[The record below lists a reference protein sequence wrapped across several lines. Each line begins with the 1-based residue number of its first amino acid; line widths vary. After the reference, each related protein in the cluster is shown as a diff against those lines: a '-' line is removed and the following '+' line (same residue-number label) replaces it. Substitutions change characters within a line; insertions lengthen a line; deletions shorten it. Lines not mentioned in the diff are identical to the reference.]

1 LSRKSGGDDISFL
14 PTMTDNRNLSTPPA
28 DNPEYFNLADWEG
41 IAGDGSS
48 QAETNQ
54 AIINNLGDLDP
65 PKEVFESLASIEK
78 LTEKNNSKAKKKKL
92 GSSLKRLFSSSNRRN
107 SGTGL
112 ENEYLP
118 TPSTPNDT
126 LKSFGS
132 LPSTPTKTPQNPFFR
147 HNSESKSQRPSFTRQ
162 FSNPINH
169 DPVTPDRAATPVSS
183 NSQWYYNTKD
193 TKDTGKS
200 SFVKSRVNSSN
211 KPPPAPGKPNTLRK
225 NSPLKVGVLSRS
237 RTKSSTSSG
246 REGVPGMEAPPSP
259 VLHRVCRGFV
269 REEIPRIVILYSGGC
284 NDSRS
289 WRDYLAKMLEMRD
302 ERDKGRVFGQRVEEF
317 SEAGGLAIREEGRR
331 CEEVVYHCSLVFVII
346 SHKFTQWLDRTGII
360 LGKILHPSR
369 VVGLRL
375 GVSPTDITP
384 ATTTS
389 LQHFPSWR
397 VVEIGGE
404 KDSDFAIGQFC
415 QEILWTQQKNME
427 QPEEPK
433 FKLFPRKVSPGQN
446 KVQIIMDGVIDQT
459 DREEFELLISLDDKD
474 YAIEEAKWV
483 KDDLIQVEIPSSLFQ
498 STLIAVVVLK
508 LNGRSYGSRQLKLE
522 NAATILESAWQVCT
536 DPVTILSDAFD
547 VRFVNSQDID
557 EFLSANLEKKLSI
570 SDLLNSRYKGE
581 AREDSFMRDHSNLLH
596 FSAKHG
602 FGRVCQTLLSLG
614 YKKYLSVPN
623 ILGLTPPECA
633 EKSGYHTLAQ
643 ELRGCLPPQHE
654 YQYPNVGCVEGED
667 GYLIPSHSTDQLVP
681 HMEYQNVCQEYQV
694 SNNSLPPKYA
704 DLFPPKLNPIKE
716 KFPECDSKPVSP
728 RFVGEDPSLFY
739 QVPPSPVPISMSV
752 PPPEISKIS
761 PSSSDA
767 PSESSSCMSTSPST
781 NLSTSYLP
789 MMVPP
794 TLRKSVSEPRPSS
807 RFPISKSGSF
817 PHFSSNYSDNVLG
830 QGPILLP
837 HPSREELIKTFCQD
851 IPQPRPGSTPPSIL
865 SDMGNPPLYTTP
877 PSHLPER
884 PDSTPPNT
892 DYYQHYAA
900 SSHSIGIPTL
910 EDQLQEGR
918 REDGSPLDYHIHN
931 DTGLVYLPIESQD
944 SDSELTSY
952 YESGKISEQA
962 LHSYRKNS
970 VSPDMEEEGKYKNN
984 FLSVDAGEMGKVKKM
999 LGRLSPARPKFNMG
1013 SLRRKNRSRTSS
1025 TCEDNENIIKNNDT
1039 VDSVLSVDNLEDSVL
1054 NLSNSRSNSV
1064 KNISTPLPP
1073 KTSQHSKTLPNIE
1086 KKSKVV
1092 GTGSLYDVPRH
1103 LVNNNK
1109 EGITLSMNNNMA
1121 EYIMAEPIS
1130 RPVITPYE
1138 HELSVCEK
1146 TGTRKHSSSNCVK
1159 NSNEGAYENVKIIP
1173 ISKEK

>member
-1 LSRKSGGDDISFL
+1 MTENRK
-14 PTMTDNRNLSTPPA
+14 LSTPPA

-65 PKEVFESLASIEK
+65 PKEVFDSLASIEK

-126 LKSFGS
+126 SKTFGS

-147 HNSESKSQRPSFTRQ
+147 HNSESRTQRPILSRQ

-169 DPVTPDRAATPVSS
+169 NPVTPDRGATPHTS
-183 NSQWYYNTKD
+183 NSPWYYNTKD
-193 TKDTGKS
+193 KKDIKKS
-200 SFVKSRVNSSN
+200 SSVKSQVQNSN
-211 KPPPAPGKPNTLRK
+211 KPPPGPGKPNTPRK
-225 NSPLKVGVLSRS
+225 TLVNSPLKMGVLSRT

-246 REGVPGMEAPPSP
+246 REGVPGMEAPASP
-259 VLHRVCRGFV
+259 VLHSVCRGFV
-269 REEIPRIVILYSGGC
+269 EEEMPRIVILYSGGC

-289 WRDYLAKMLEMRD
+289 WRDYLAKVLEMRD
-302 ERDKGRVFGQRVEEF
+302 ERDRGKVFGQRVEEF
-317 SEAGGLAIREEGRR
+317 SESGGLAIREEGRR
-331 CEEVVYHCSLVFVII
+331 CEEVVYHCSLVLVII

-369 VVGLRL
+369 VLGLRL

-404 KDSDFAIGQFC
+404 QDSDFTIGQFC
-415 QEILWTQQKNME
+415 QEILSTQQENME
-427 QPEEPK
+427 LPEEPK
-433 FKLFPRKVSPGQN
+433 FKLFPRKVSPGQT
-446 KVQIIMDGVIDQT
+446 KVQIIMDGVIDQA
-459 DREEFELLISLDDKD
+459 DREEFELLISLDDKK
-474 YAIEEAKWV
+474 YAIEDAKWV
-483 KDDLIQVEIPSSLFQ
+483 KDDLVQVEIPPSLFQ

-557 EFLSANLEKKLSI
+557 EFLSASLEKKLSI
-570 SDLLNSRYKGE
+570 SDLLNTRYKGE

-602 FGRVCQTLLSLG
+602 FNKVCQTLLSLG

-654 YQYPNVGCVEGED
+654 YQYPSVGCVEGED
-667 GYLIPSHSTDQLVP
+667 GYLLPSNSIDQQVP
-681 HMEYQNVCQEYQV
+681 NLEYQNVCHEYQV
-694 SNNSLPPKYA
+694 ENTALPPQYA
-704 DLFPPKLNPIKE
+704 DLFPPTPKLNSIQE
-716 KFPECDSKPVSP
+716 QFPESDSKPVSP
-728 RFVGEDPSLFY
+728 RFSGEDPSHFY
-739 QVPPSPVPISMSV
+739 QVPPSPVPVSILV
-752 PPPEISKIS
+752 PLPAISKIS
-761 PSSSDA
+761 PSCSDS
-767 PSESSSCMSTSPST
+767 PSDSSSSISTSPST
-781 NLSTSYLP
+781 SMSTSYLP
-789 MMVPP
+789 MVPP
-794 TLRKSVSEPRPSS
+794 TLRKSVSEPKPSPM
-807 RFPISKSGSF
+807 FPISKAGSF
-817 PHFSSNYSDNVLG
+817 SHFSSNLSEKMPG
-830 QGPILLP
+830 QGALPLLP

-851 IPQPRPGSTPPSIL
+851 TPQPRPGSTPPYIQSGV
-865 SDMGNPPLYTTP
+865 DYPPPSSTP
-877 PSHLPER
+877 PSPYR
-884 PDSTPPNT
+884 PPDRPGSTPPNT

-900 SSHSIGIPTL
+900 TSHSIGIPEL
-910 EDQLQEGR
+910 ELHKEDQVWK
-918 REDGSPLDYHIHN
+918 REKGDGSPLDHHVHD

-970 VSPDMEEEGKYKNN
+970 VSPDMEEECKYKNN
-984 FLSVDAGEMGKVKKM
+984 LLSVETGEMGKVKKM

-1013 SLRRKNRSRTSS
+1013 SLRRKTRSRANS
-1025 TCEDNENIIKNNDT
+1025 TCEDNENINENNNT
-1039 VDSVLSVDNLEDSVL
+1039 IETVLSVENLEDSVL
-1054 NLSNSRSNSV
+1054 NLSNSRSNSL
-1064 KNISTPLPP
+1064 KNVSTPLPP
-1073 KTSQHSKTLPNIE
+1073 KTAQRSKTLPNTE
-1086 KKSKVV
+1086 KRSKV
-1092 GTGSLYDVPRH
+1092 GPSSLYDVPRH
-1103 LVNNNK
+1103 LVNSNSK
-1109 EGITLSMNNNMA
+1109 ENIAVSSNNNMA
-1121 EYIMAEPIS
+1121 EYILAEPGS
-1130 RPVITPYE
+1130 RPVITP
-1138 HELSVCEK
+1138 HELRVCEK
-1146 TGTRKHSSSNCVK
+1146 SNDWKHSSSKLVK

>member
-1 LSRKSGGDDISFL
+1 MTENRK
-14 PTMTDNRNLSTPPA
+14 LSTPPA
-28 DNPEYFNLADWEG
+28 DNPEYFNLANWEG

-48 QAETNQ
+48 QAETTQ

-65 PKEVFESLASIEK
+65 PKEVFDSLASIEK

-118 TPSTPNDT
+118 TPSTPNDN

-147 HNSESKSQRPSFTRQ
+147 HNSESRTQRPILSRQ
-162 FSNPINH
+162 FSNPTNPH
-169 DPVTPDRAATPVSS
+169 PVTPDKTVTPRTS
-183 NSQWYYNTKD
+183 NSPWYYNTKD
-193 TKDTGKS
+193 KKDTNKS
-200 SFVKSRVNSSN
+200 SSSVKSQVKNFN
-211 KPPPAPGKPNTLRK
+211 KPPPGPVKPNTPRK
-225 NSPLKVGVLSRS
+225 TTLANSPLKMGLLNRT

-259 VLHRVCRGFV
+259 VLHSVCRGFV
-269 REEIPRIVILYSGGC
+269 EEEMPRIVILYSGGC

-289 WRDYLAKMLEMRD
+289 WRDYLAKVLEMRD
-302 ERDKGRVFGQRVEEF
+302 ESDKGRVFGQRVEEF
-317 SEAGGLAIREEGRR
+317 SETGGLAIREEGRR
-331 CEEVVYHCSLVFVII
+331 CEEIVYHCSLVLVII

-397 VVEIGGE
+397 VVEISGE
-404 KDSDFAIGQFC
+404 QDSDFTIGQFC
-415 QEILWTQQKNME
+415 QEILSAHEENME
-427 QPEEPK
+427 PPQEPN
-433 FKLFPRKVSPGQN
+433 FKLFPRKVSPGQT
-446 KVQIIMDGVIDQT
+446 KIQIIMDGFIDQA
-459 DREEFELLISLDDKD
+459 DREEFELLISVDDKK

-483 KDDLIQVEIPSSLFQ
+483 KDDLVQVEIPPSLFQ

-557 EFLSANLEKKLSI
+557 EFLSASLEKKLSI
-570 SDLLNSRYKGE
+570 FDLLNTRYKGE

-602 FGRVCQTLLSLG
+602 FSRVCQTLLSLG

-654 YQYPNVGCVEGED
+654 YQYPSVGCVEGED
-667 GYLIPSHSTDQLVP
+667 GYLLPSNSTDQQVP
-681 HMEYQNVCQEYQV
+681 DLEYQNVCHEYQ
-694 SNNSLPPKYA
+694 SPNNTALPPQYA
-704 DLFPPKLNPIKE
+704 DLFPPKLIPIQE
-716 KFPECDSKPVSP
+716 KFPESDSKPVSP
-728 RFVGEDPSLFY
+728 RFSEEDSSNFY
-739 QVPPSPVPISMSV
+739 QVPPSPVPVSISV
-752 PPPEISKIS
+752 PPPEISKTPPSCSDS
-761 PSSSDA
+761 PSD
-767 PSESSSCMSTSPST
+767 SSSSISTSPSA

-789 MMVPP
+789 MVPP
-794 TLRKSVSEPRPSS
+794 TLRKAVSEPKPSAML
-807 RFPISKSGSF
+807 PISKSGSF
-817 PHFSSNYSDNVLG
+817 SHFSSNYSEKVLG
-830 QGPILLP
+830 QGAIPLLP

-851 IPQPRPGSTPPSIL
+851 TPHSRPGSTPPFIQSEM
-865 SDMGNPPLYTTP
+865 DYPPPYTTP
-877 PSHLPER
+877 PFHPPDR
-884 PDSTPPNT
+884 PGSTPPNT

-900 SSHSIGIPTL
+900 NNHSIGIPGVGL
-910 EDQLQEGR
+910 HSGDQLLKWEN
-918 REDGSPLDYHIHN
+918 EDGSSPLDHHVHD

-970 VSPDMEEEGKYKNN
+970 VSPDMEDEGNLKNN
-984 FLSVDAGEMGKVKKM
+984 FLNVDTGEMGKVKKM
-999 LGRLSPARPKFNMG
+999 LGRLSPSRPKFNMG
-1013 SLRRKNRSRTSS
+1013 SLKRKTRSRASS
-1025 TCEDNENIIKNNDT
+1025 TCEDNECNHTIET
-1039 VDSVLSVDNLEDSVL
+1039 VLSVNNLEDSVL
-1054 NLSNSRSNSV
+1054 NLSNSRSNSL
-1064 KNISTPLPP
+1064 KSISTPLPP
-1073 KTSQHSKTLPNIE
+1073 KTAQRSKTLPNTE
-1086 KKSKVV
+1086 KKSKV
-1092 GTGSLYDVPRH
+1092 GPSSLYDVPRH
-1103 LVNNNK
+1103 LVNSNSK
-1109 EGITLSMNNNMA
+1109 EDMSMSLNNNMA
-1121 EYIMAEPIS
+1121 EYIMAEPTN
-1130 RPVITPYE
+1130 RPVIAP
-1138 HELSVCEK
+1138 HELRVCEK
-1146 TGTRKHSSSNCVK
+1146 TNARKHSSSDLVVK
-1159 NSNEGAYENVKIIP
+1159 NSNEGAYENVKLIP